1 MVYIYVCKRFK
12 VTMDMVSSKE
22 GDWVSQILK
31 GNIDF
36 TPRLTSKYLK
46 TLKCL
51 TYTVC
56 TLGFAT
62 VKITSLKII
71 FKL

>member
-36 TPRLTSKYLK
+36 TPRLTSKYLE
-46 TLKCL
+46 TLKYL
-51 TYTVC
+51 T
-56 TLGFAT
+56 
-62 VKITSLKII
+62 I
-71 FKL
+71 

>member
-36 TPRLTSKYLK
+36 TPRLTSKYLE
-46 TLKCL
+46 TLKYL
-51 TYTVC
+51 NYLVC
-56 TLGFAT
+56 SLGFP
-62 VKITSLKII
+62 SM
-71 FKL
+71 